1 MSVDPELA
9 RLGYDVI
16 GASIEVH
23 RHLGPGL
30 LESIYEE
37 ALAEELR
44 CRGIPFERQVSIPIW
59 YKGTRLSG
67 SHRLDLLVNGRLIL
81 EIKSVE
87 AILDVHKAQLLSQ
100 LRLTNLESGLLINFN
115 VVKLHLGIRRAVN
128 RLGLTLSE
136 SFENIP

>member
-1 MSVDPELA
+1 MPIDSELA
-9 RLGYDVI
+9 RLGYEVI
-16 GASIEVH
+16 GAAIEVH

-37 ALAEELR
+37 ALAEELGR
-44 CRGIPFERQVSIPIW
+44 RSIPFERQVSIPIW
-59 YKGTRLSG
+59 YKGIRLKG
-67 SHRLDLLVNGRLIL
+67 RHRLDFLVGSQLIL

-87 AILDVHKAQLLSQ
+87 ALLDVHKAQLLSQ
-100 LRLTNLESGLLINFN
+100 LRLTHLESGLLINFN

-136 SFENIP
+136 SFEYIS